1 MTGGQV
7 YTRLMHAPS
16 DHNPSGVDCQ
26 SMSLSVCLRPVTDVC
41 GSMDG
46 GVPTSPR
53 WLGKAYACL
62 RSSFPMPFSNVRVSH
77 ELYGVFSSCST
88 SANISSLSFVGC
100 DTGSQEWIG
109 LRVAKVNQAVLRHC
123 RFMLT
128 SLRTHPTSPHP
139 TPPHPTPPPTPM
151 CTCRHMHTHTPT
163 ARHGDTDT
171 CTNQLSS

>member
-1 MTGGQV
+1 
-7 YTRLMHAPS
+7 MHAPS

-109 LRVAKVNQAVLRHC
+109 LRCCKSQPSSSSSLQIHVDITAHPSH
-123 RFMLT
+123 LT
-128 SLRTHPTSPHP
+128 PPHP